1 MILSIPTA
9 FVAFASFVRIVQA
22 AGSGC
27 SSSNAKAVRSIR
39 FRIDYSPSSMGSTK
53 VSSWS
58 DGGGPRAKI
67 NANGADLLN
76 PFAGREYAGG
86 GRWDILG
93 TRAYG
98 SGYPYGAPDVTTIKG
113 RPFPH
118 AMWPI
123 SWGPEYLGGEEYW
136 GDDLDLLRPGGAV
149 GTINVLTKD
158 TSKWPNV
165 GSDEVYT
172 MIGDKE
178 SLTFMIS
185 DLVRVCHAAPAT
197 PRKFDPTTA
206 GTNLAQPRPENVVQ
220 YYRSSSFALAYPKY
234 NNTFALPSS
243 NLTTNH
249 ESVPLPGSI
258 INSPFL
264 RCINDTIRASLPLM
278 DAFASPKKKH
288 SPGAIAGIVIGSVG
302 GPILLFLCCVVLGRK
317 KKPSNPPSDAQ

>member
-1 MILSIPTA
+1 MILSVPTIL
-9 FVAFASFVRIVQA
+9 VAFATFFQVVQA
-22 AGSGC
+22 ANNC
-27 SSSNAKAVRSIR
+27 ASSNAKATKSIR
-39 FRIDYSPSSMGSTK
+39 FRIAYAPSSMDSNT

-58 DGGGPRAKI
+58 DGGGSRTKI
-67 NANGADLLN
+67 NENGTDLSN

-93 TRAYG
+93 TTAYG
-98 SGYPYGAPDVTTIKG
+98 SGYPYGATDVKTIKG

-123 SWGPEYLGGEEYW
+123 SWGPGYLGGEEYW
-136 GDDLDLLRPGGAV
+136 GDDIDLLRPGGAV
-149 GTINVLTKD
+149 GTINILTKD

-197 PRKFDPTTA
+197 PRKFDPTTNA
-206 GTNLAQPRPENVVQ
+206 TNSTQPRPENVVQ

-249 ESVPLPGSI
+249 GSVPLPGSI

-264 RCINDTIRASLPLM
+264 RCVNDTIRASLPLM
-278 DAFASPKKKH
+278 DAFQKPKKKL
-288 SPGAIAGIVIGSVG
+288 SPGAIAGIVIGSVAG
-302 GPILLFLCCVVLGRK
+302 AILLLVFCIVLKR
-317 KKPSNPPSDAQ
+317 